1 MKDALENVR
10 FSKSEIQRIIKAPYG
25 SLSKR
30 EIGFRKLLARFHDDT
45 EAARRSKSVKSIN
58 MELNILLELI
68 FSSCIYYTKFCFFI
82 ADTYF
87 REI

>member
-30 EIGFRKLLARFHDDT
+30 EIGVRKLLARFHDDT
-45 EAARRSKSVKSIN
+45 EAARRSESAKSIF
-58 MELNILLELI
+58 MELNILPKLI
-68 FSSCIYYTKFCFFI
+68 FILYYCIKFCFFI